1 MGITVLKVSEQKNL
15 RQKEGGCCLSEKE
28 LLTYPDVA
36 KLLGI
41 CTSSAYNLHYR
52 FPDFPVVKLSERTHV
67 IPRALL
73 MDWLA
78 IHAGDGSLRNK
89 KAAVAAKQSI
99 DGVDK

>member
-1 MGITVLKVSEQKNL
+1 MN
-15 RQKEGGCCLSEKE
+15 EKA

-52 FPDFPVVKLSERTHV
+52 FPDFPVVKLSERTHI
-67 IPRALL
+67 IPRDLL

-89 KAAVAAKQSI
+89 KAAASTATGQASQV
-99 DGVDK
+99 V